1 MWMDLEN
8 IMLSKMSDRGQ
19 ICDIPD
25 ICSLNNN
32 TNEFIYK
39 TKYTHRYRAQTWSDQ
54 RAEGRGRM
62 DWEFGV
68 SRYKLLY
75 REWINKVLLYAL
87 GAMFNIL

>member
-19 ICDIPD
+19 ICDITD

-39 TKYTHRYRAQTWSDQ
+39 TKYTHRYRAQTWSYQ
-54 RAEGRGRM
+54 RAEGKGS
-62 DWEFGV
+62 DKSEVGV
-68 SRYKLLY
+68 NRHKLLY
-75 REWINKVLLYAL
+75 IK
-87 GAMFNIL
+87 